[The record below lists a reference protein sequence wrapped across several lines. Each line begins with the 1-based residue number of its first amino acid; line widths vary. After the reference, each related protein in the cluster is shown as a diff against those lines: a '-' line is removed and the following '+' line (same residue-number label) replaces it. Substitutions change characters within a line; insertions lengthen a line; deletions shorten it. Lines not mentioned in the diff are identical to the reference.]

1 MVNLVVDCLR
11 SRTSLDQLQGVWK
24 TLERLDFLCTP
35 FSSWV
40 WADSWWREFALN
52 GDKLSILIVKNGQEV
67 VGICPLYCQT
77 TRHYRVLPVTT
88 LALLGAVPG
97 IRSAHPAV
105 IAHPEFRELSEI
117 AIMEHLP
124 TLKGWDTLDLD
135 GIDVNSSFAIL
146 ARKRLKRPCGVVAEE
161 AIKEIDQESL
171 LCTWSEY
178 RARGDGQRAL
188 ELTQLHKTVTALG
201 SCPEPDHEICTGTS
215 AQTYELSICST
226 RQDLNESQNVFYS
239 LNQWAA
245 VKGKKSVSTGASQER
260 FFKSIVPEFF
270 VADMLWQLSL
280 EIDGRIVGVQH
291 YFIWRGD
298 LLLFQEAYASELE
311 RLDVAKFMLAYAI
324 KRGIGQVFKC
334 VRVHSLPAD
343 LTHSLVSESVFVSH
357 LRFTPS
363 AGSRVV
369 EKLFKTLNKMH

>member
-11 SRTSLDQLQGVWK
+11 SRTSLDQLKGVWK
-24 TLERLDFLCTP
+24 TLERVDSLCTP

-52 GDKLSILIVKNGQEV
+52 GDKLRILIVKNGQEV

-77 TRHYRVLPVTT
+77 TRHYRVLSVTT
-88 LALLGAVPG
+88 LTLLGAVPG
-97 IRSAHPAV
+97 IRPAHPGV
-105 IAHPEFRELSEI
+105 IAHSGFRELSEI

-124 TLKGWDTLDLD
+124 RLKGWDTLDLD
-135 GIDVNSSFAIL
+135 GIDVDSSFAIL
-146 ARKRLKRPCGVVAEE
+146 ARKRLKRPRGVVAEE

-178 RARGDGQRAL
+178 CARGDGQRAL
-188 ELTQLHKTVTALG
+188 ELTRLRKTVTAAVC
-201 SCPEPDHEICTGTS
+201 CPEPDQGIGTGTFKG
-215 AQTYELSICST
+215 TYELSICST
-226 RQDLNESQNVFYS
+226 RQDLNKSQNVFYS
-239 LNQWAA
+239 LNQWVAGKGENSKSNAA
-245 VKGKKSVSTGASQER
+245 AQER
-260 FFKSIVPEFF
+260 FYKSIVPEFF
-270 VADMLWQLSL
+270 VANMLWQLTL
-280 EIDGRIVGVQH
+280 KIDGQIVGVQH

-298 LLLFQEAYASELE
+298 LLLFQGAYAPELE
-311 RLDVAKFMLAYAI
+311 RLDVAKLMLAYAI

-343 LTHSLVSESVFVSH
+343 FTHSFVSEYMFVSH

-363 AGSRVV
+363 AGCRIVD
-369 EKLFKTLNKMH
+369 KLLKT